1 MSRDREPGTK
11 AGSKVRSAVPF
22 HSLRR
27 VPLRVRAVARVCELT
42 AGQHVAQ
49 LIRMAEEECVDKLGQ
64 TVHPRCLVIG
74 CFGRKENDSQHLGH
88 VPDVLLK
95 NTHRESAARAHTQT
109 ERHAHRHTRD

>member
-1 MSRDREPGTK
+1 M
-11 AGSKVRSAVPF
+11 
-22 HSLRR
+22 
-27 VPLRVRAVARVCELT
+27 
-42 AGQHVAQ
+42 
-49 LIRMAEEECVDKLGQ
+49 DKL
-64 TVHPRCLVIG
+64 RCLVIG